1 LSRAGFERRTVV
13 VIDDSPIALD
23 FTRDA
28 LESAGFRVITRRR
41 TEGTVNLVLQERP
54 DLVLLDVNMPQV
66 DGDITASLLRR
77 AEPNSKTVIVLY
89 SSLSSETLS
98 LRAATAGAHGYIRK
112 TGNVTELLRQVNG
125 YLRASQSSDTNERLT
140 ESDGGEGSHGDSRVR
155 IRVGQHLAS
164 ASQQMRQQDSSGASL
179 PPDQRTSGT
188 LKLPSATVLF
198 VDQDPTQLARYRSEL
213 NGDDLTPDFST
224 STDRALARITSNTP
238 PDVVVCDAELG
249 SAHAA
254 ELFELAVQHDGS
266 WTRRFVF
273 VAGPQATA
281 SMIEFL
287 RKIDGRVLYKPI
299 DMGRL
304 RQAIRY
310 AAIGARVFGRAGGSG
325 AR

>member
-1 LSRAGFERRTVV
+1 VSRPGFERRTVV

-28 LESAGFRVITRRR
+28 LESSGFRVITRRR

-89 SSLSSETLS
+89 SSLSSETLA

-112 TGNVTELLRQVNG
+112 TGNVMEFLRQVNG
-125 YLRASQSSDTNERLT
+125 YLRPSQISDTNERGA
-140 ESDGGEGSHGDSRVR
+140 ESDGGEGSRGDSRVR
-155 IRVGQHLAS
+155 IRVDQPLAS
-164 ASQQMRQQDSSGASL
+164 AGRPTSRQQESSASA

-188 LKLPSATVLF
+188 LKLPAATVLF

-213 NGDDLTPDFST
+213 NGDDLTPDFCT
-224 STDRALARITSNTP
+224 STDRAIGRITSANP

-249 SAHAA
+249 WTGAA
-254 ELFELAVQHDGS
+254 ELFDLAVQHDAS

-273 VAGPQATA
+273 VAGPQGTSSA
-281 SMIEFL
+281 IEFL
-287 RKIDGRVLYKPI
+287 RRIDGRVLYKPV
-299 DMGRL
+299 DMSRL

-310 AAIGARVFGRAGGSG
+310 AAIGARVFGRASQSG

>member
-1 LSRAGFERRTVV
+1 VSRTVV

-28 LESAGFRVITRRR
+28 LESGGYRVITRRR
-41 TEGTVNLVLQERP
+41 TAGAVNLVLQERP

-66 DGDITASLLRR
+66 AGDITATLLRR
-77 AEPNSKTVIVLY
+77 AEPNSKTVILLY
-89 SSLSSETLS
+89 SSLSAETLA

-112 TGNVTELLRQVNG
+112 TGNVMELLRQVNG
-125 YLRASQSSDTNERLT
+125 YLRPSQTSDTNERGAEG
-140 ESDGGEGSHGDSRVR
+140 ESGEGSGGDSRVR

-164 ASQQMRQQDSSGASL
+164 TGAARGRSLDGSASS

-188 LKLPSATVLF
+188 MKLPVATVLF
-198 VDQDPTQLARYRSEL
+198 LDQDPTALSRYRSGL
-213 NGDDLTPDFST
+213 NGDDLIPEFFT
-224 STDRALARITSNTP
+224 SSDRAYARIVSANP
-238 PDVVVCDAELG
+238 PDVVVCDSELG
-249 SAHAA
+249 RTSAV
-254 ELFELAVQHDGS
+254 ELFDMAVEHESS

-273 VAGPQATA
+273 VTGSEPSS
-281 SMIEFL
+281 SMFEFL
-287 RKIDGRVLYKPI
+287 RRIEGRVLHKPV

-310 AAIGARVFGRAGGSG
+310 AAIGARVFGPASQSS